1 MKKVGCIDMENRK
14 WKIFLVEDDKVIA
27 EEIERHLKFWNYE
40 IKIAEDFQ
48 NIFDDFK
55 NFHPDLVL
63 MDVSLPFYNGYHW
76 CKIIRKSSKV
86 PILFIS
92 AADENLNLIMA
103 MDLGAD
109 DYLTKP
115 FELEL
120 LQIKIRA
127 LLRRAY
133 EYVETKNI
141 IYKDIRLNCDSMIIS
156 RENEERE
163 LTKNEFKILEILL
176 ERPGKVVNRDEIID
190 KIWQTDSYI
199 DDNTLTVNVMRLR
212 KKLEEINIFDLIKTK
227 KGVGY
232 YVPAAN

>member
-1 MKKVGCIDMENRK
+1 MENKK

-27 EEIERHLKFWNYE
+27 EEIKRHLNFWNYE

-55 NFHPDLVL
+55 SFHPDLVL
-63 MDVSLPFYNGYHW
+63 MDVSLPYYNGYRW
-76 CKIIRKSSKV
+76 CKIIRKNSKV

-133 EYVETKNI
+133 EYVETRNI
-141 IYKDIRLNCDSMIIS
+141 FYKDIRLDCDNMIIS
-156 RENEERE
+156 RENKEIE

-176 ERPGKVVNRDEIID
+176 EKPGKVVNRDEIID

-212 KKLEEINIFDLIKTK
+212 KKLEDINIFELIKTK

-232 YVPAAN
+232 YVSPAN

>member
-1 MKKVGCIDMENRK
+1 MENKK

-27 EEIERHLKFWNYE
+27 EEIKRHLKFWNYE

-76 CKIIRKSSKV
+76 CKIIRKNSKV

-133 EYVETKNI
+133 EYIETKNI
-141 IYKDIRLNCDSMIIS
+141 FYKDIRLNCDNMIIS
-156 RENEERE
+156 RENKEIE

-176 ERPGKVVNRDEIID
+176 GKLGKVVNRDEIID

-212 KKLEEINIFDLIKTK
+212 KKLEDINIFELIKTK

-232 YVPAAN
+232 YVPPVI

>member
-1 MKKVGCIDMENRK
+1 MEKKK

-27 EEIERHLKFWNYE
+27 EEIKRHLEFWNYE

-48 NIFDDFK
+48 NIFDEFK

-63 MDVSLPFYNGYHW
+63 MDVTLPFYNGYHW
-76 CKIIRKSSKV
+76 CKIIRKNSKV

-115 FELEL
+115 FELDL

-133 EYVETKNI
+133 EYIETRNI
-141 IYKDIRLNCDSMIIS
+141 LYKDISLDCDKMIIS
-156 RENEERE
+156 RENKEIE

-176 ERPGKVVNRDEIID
+176 EKPGKVVNRDEIID
-190 KIWQTDSYI
+190 KIWQSDSYI

-212 KKLEEINIFDLIKTK
+212 KKLEDINIFDLIKTK

-232 YVPAAN
+232 YVPPTN

>member
-1 MKKVGCIDMENRK
+1 MENRK

-27 EEIERHLKFWNYE
+27 EEIKRHLNFWNFE

-48 NIFDDFK
+48 NVFDDFK

-76 CKIIRKSSKV
+76 CKIIRKNSKV

-133 EYVETKNI
+133 EYVETRNI
-141 IYKDIRLNCDSMIIS
+141 FYNDIRLDCDNMIIS
-156 RENEERE
+156 RENKEIE

-176 ERPGKVVNRDEIID
+176 EKPGKIVNRDEIID

-212 KKLEEINIFDLIKTK
+212 KKLEEINIFELIKTK

-232 YVPAAN
+232 YVPPVN

>member
-1 MKKVGCIDMENRK
+1 MENRK

-27 EEIERHLKFWNYE
+27 EEIKRHLNFWNYE

-48 NIFDDFK
+48 NVFDDFK

-76 CKIIRKSSKV
+76 CKIIRKNSKV

-133 EYVETKNI
+133 EYVETRNI
-141 IYKDIRLNCDSMIIS
+141 FYNDIRLDCDNMIIS
-156 RENEERE
+156 RENKEIE

-176 ERPGKVVNRDEIID
+176 EKPGKVVNRDEIID

-212 KKLEEINIFDLIKTK
+212 KKLEDINIFELIKTK

-232 YVPAAN
+232 YVSPAN

>member
-1 MKKVGCIDMENRK
+1 MENKK

-27 EEIERHLKFWNYE
+27 EEIKRHLKFWNYE

-76 CKIIRKSSKV
+76 CKIIRKNSKV

-133 EYVETKNI
+133 EYIETKNI
-141 IYKDIRLNCDSMIIS
+141 FYKDIRLNCDNMIIS
-156 RENEERE
+156 RENKEIE

-176 ERPGKVVNRDEIID
+176 EKLGKVVNRDEIID

-212 KKLEEINIFDLIKTK
+212 KKLEDINIFELVKTK

-232 YVPAAN
+232 YVSTAN

>member
-1 MKKVGCIDMENRK
+1 MANKK

-27 EEIERHLKFWNYE
+27 EEIKRHLKFWNYE

-76 CKIIRKSSKV
+76 CKIIRKNSKV

-133 EYVETKNI
+133 EYIETKNI
-141 IYKDIRLNCDSMIIS
+141 FYKDIRLNCDNMIIS
-156 RENEERE
+156 RENKEIE

-176 ERPGKVVNRDEIID
+176 GKLGKVVNRDEIID

-212 KKLEEINIFDLIKTK
+212 KKLEDINIFELIKTK

-232 YVPAAN
+232 YVPPVI

>member
-1 MKKVGCIDMENRK
+1 MENRK

-55 NFHPDLVL
+55 SFHPDLVL

-76 CKIIRKSSKV
+76 CKIIRKNSKV

-133 EYVETKNI
+133 EYVETRNI
-141 IYKDIRLNCDSMIIS
+141 FYKDIRLDCDKMIKS
-156 RENEERE
+156 RDNKERE

-176 ERPGKVVNRDEIID
+176 EKPGKVVNRDEIID

-212 KKLEEINIFDLIKTK
+212 KKLEDINIFELIKTK

>member
-1 MKKVGCIDMENRK
+1 MENKK

-55 NFHPDLVL
+55 SFHPDLVL
-63 MDVSLPFYNGYHW
+63 MDVTLPFYNGYHW
-76 CKIIRKSSKV
+76 CKIIRKNSKV

-92 AADENLNLIMA
+92 AADEYLNLIMA

-133 EYVETKNI
+133 EYIETRNI
-141 IYKDIRLNCDSMIIS
+141 SYKDISLDCDKMIIS
-156 RENEERE
+156 RENKEIE

-176 ERPGKVVNRDEIID
+176 EKPGKVVNRDEIID
-190 KIWQTDSYI
+190 KIWQSDSYI
-199 DDNTLTVNVMRLR
+199 DDNTLTVNIMRLR
-212 KKLEEINIFDLIKTK
+212 KKLEDINIFDLIKTK

-232 YVPAAN
+232 YVPPTN

>member
-1 MKKVGCIDMENRK
+1 MENRK

-27 EEIERHLKFWNYE
+27 EEIERYLRIWNYE
-40 IKIAEDFQ
+40 IKRVKDFQ
-48 NIFDDFK
+48 NIFNEFK

-63 MDVSLPFYNGYHW
+63 MDVTLPFFNGYYW
-76 CKIIRKSSKV
+76 CKVIRDNSKV

-115 FELEL
+115 FDLEV

-127 LLRRAY
+127 LLRRTY
-133 EYVETKNI
+133 EYFETKNI
-141 IYKDIRLNCDSMIIS
+141 YYKDIILKCDSMIVSIKD
-156 RENEERE
+156 REIE
-163 LTKNEFKILEILL
+163 LTKNEFKILEVLL
-176 ERPGKVVNRDEIID
+176 EKPGKIISRDEIID
-190 KIWQTDSYI
+190 RIWQTDSYI
-199 DDNTLTVNVMRLR
+199 DDNTLTVNIMRLR
-212 KKLEEINIFDLIKTK
+212 KKLEDIQIFELIKTK

-232 YVPAAN
+232 YVPPAN

>member
-1 MKKVGCIDMENRK
+1 MEKKK

-27 EEIERHLKFWNYE
+27 EEIKRHLEFWNYE

-48 NIFDDFK
+48 NIFDEFK

-63 MDVSLPFYNGYHW
+63 MDVTLPFYNGYHW
-76 CKIIRKSSKV
+76 CKIIRKNSKV
-86 PILFIS
+86 PILFVS

-115 FELEL
+115 FELDL

-133 EYVETKNI
+133 EYIETRNI
-141 IYKDIRLNCDSMIIS
+141 LYKDISLDCDKMIIS
-156 RENEERE
+156 RENKEIE

-176 ERPGKVVNRDEIID
+176 EKPGKVVNRDEIID
-190 KIWQTDSYI
+190 KIWQSDSYI

-212 KKLEEINIFDLIKTK
+212 KKLEDINIFELIKTK

-232 YVPAAN
+232 YVPPTN

>member
-1 MKKVGCIDMENRK
+1 MENKK

-55 NFHPDLVL
+55 SFHPDLVL
-63 MDVSLPFYNGYHW
+63 MDVTLPFYNGYHW
-76 CKIIRKSSKV
+76 CKIIRKNSKV

-133 EYVETKNI
+133 EYIETRSI
-141 IYKDIRLNCDSMIIS
+141 FYKDISLDCDKMIIS
-156 RENEERE
+156 RENKEIE

-176 ERPGKVVNRDEIID
+176 EKPGKVVNRDEIID

-212 KKLEEINIFDLIKTK
+212 KKLEDINIFELIKTK

-232 YVPAAN
+232 YVPPTN

>member
-1 MKKVGCIDMENRK
+1 MEKKK

-27 EEIERHLKFWNYE
+27 EEIERHLEFWNYE

-63 MDVSLPFYNGYHW
+63 MDVTLPFYNGYHW
-76 CKIIRKSSKV
+76 CKIIRKNSKV

-133 EYVETKNI
+133 EYIETRNI
-141 IYKDIRLNCDSMIIS
+141 FYKDIRLDCDKMIIS
-156 RENEERE
+156 RENKERE

-176 ERPGKVVNRDEIID
+176 EKPGKVVNRDEIID

-212 KKLEEINIFDLIKTK
+212 KKLEDINIFDLIKTK

-232 YVPAAN
+232 YVPPTN

>member
-1 MKKVGCIDMENRK
+1 
-14 WKIFLVEDDKVIA
+14 
-27 EEIERHLKFWNYE
+27 
-40 IKIAEDFQ
+40 
-48 NIFDDFK
+48 
-55 NFHPDLVL
+55 
-63 MDVSLPFYNGYHW
+63 
-76 CKIIRKSSKV
+76 
-86 PILFIS
+86 
-92 AADENLNLIMA
+92 MA

-133 EYVETKNI
+133 EYIETRSI
-141 IYKDIRLNCDSMIIS
+141 FYKDISLDCDKMIIS
-156 RENEERE
+156 RENKEIE

-176 ERPGKVVNRDEIID
+176 EKPGKVVNRDEIID

-212 KKLEEINIFDLIKTK
+212 KKLEDINIFELIKTK

-232 YVPAAN
+232 YVPPTN

>member
-1 MKKVGCIDMENRK
+1 MRNRK

-27 EEIERHLKFWNYE
+27 EEIERYLKIWNYE
-40 IKIAEDFQ
+40 IKRVKDFQ
-48 NIFDDFK
+48 NVFNEFK

-63 MDVSLPFYNGYHW
+63 MDVTLPFFNGYHW
-76 CKIIRKSSKV
+76 CKVIRDNSKV

-115 FELEL
+115 FDLEV
-120 LQIKIRA
+120 LQIKMRA
-127 LLRRAY
+127 LLRRTY
-133 EYVETKNI
+133 EYFETKNI
-141 IYKDIRLNCDSMIIS
+141 YYEDIILKCDNMIVS
-156 RENEERE
+156 REDSEVE

-176 ERPGKVVNRDEIID
+176 EKPGKIISRDEIIN

-199 DDNTLTVNVMRLR
+199 DDNTLTVNIMRLR
-212 KKLEEINIFDLIKTK
+212 KKLEDIKIFGLIKTK

-232 YVPAAN
+232 YVPPVN

>member
-1 MKKVGCIDMENRK
+1 MENKK

-27 EEIERHLKFWNYE
+27 EEIERHLNFWNYE

-55 NFHPDLVL
+55 SFHPDLVL
-63 MDVSLPFYNGYHW
+63 MDVTLPFYNGYHW
-76 CKIIRKSSKV
+76 CKIIRKNSKV

-133 EYVETKNI
+133 EYIETRNI
-141 IYKDIRLNCDSMIIS
+141 SYKDISLDCEKMIIS
-156 RENEERE
+156 RENKEIE

-176 ERPGKVVNRDEIID
+176 EKPGKVVNRDEIID
-190 KIWQTDSYI
+190 KIWQSDSYI
-199 DDNTLTVNVMRLR
+199 DDNTLTVNIMRLR
-212 KKLEEINIFDLIKTK
+212 KKLEDINIFDLIKTK

-232 YVPAAN
+232 YVPPTN

>member
-1 MKKVGCIDMENRK
+1 MENRK

-63 MDVSLPFYNGYHW
+63 MDVSIPFYNGYHW

-141 IYKDIRLNCDSMIIS
+141 IYKDIRLNCDNMIIS

-163 LTKNEFKILEILL
+163 LTKNEFKILEILM

>member
-1 MKKVGCIDMENRK
+1 MGNRK

-27 EEIERHLKFWNYE
+27 EEIERYLKIWNYE
-40 IKIAEDFQ
+40 IKRVKDFQ
-48 NIFDDFK
+48 NVFNEFK

-63 MDVSLPFYNGYHW
+63 MDVTLPFFNGYHW
-76 CKIIRKSSKV
+76 CKVIRDNSKV

-115 FELEL
+115 FDLEV
-120 LQIKIRA
+120 LQIKMRA
-127 LLRRAY
+127 LLRRTY
-133 EYVETKNI
+133 EYFETKNI
-141 IYKDIRLNCDSMIIS
+141 YYEDIILKCDNMIVS
-156 RENEERE
+156 REDSEVE

-176 ERPGKVVNRDEIID
+176 EKPGKIISRDEIIN

-199 DDNTLTVNVMRLR
+199 DDNTLTVNIMRLR
-212 KKLEEINIFDLIKTK
+212 KKLEDIKVFGLIKTK

-232 YVPAAN
+232 YVPPVN

>member
-1 MKKVGCIDMENRK
+1 MEKKK

-27 EEIERHLKFWNYE
+27 EEIERHLEFWNYE

-63 MDVSLPFYNGYHW
+63 MDVTLPFYNGYHW
-76 CKIIRKSSKV
+76 CKIIRKNSKV

-115 FELEL
+115 FELDL

-133 EYVETKNI
+133 EYIETRNI
-141 IYKDIRLNCDSMIIS
+141 LYKDISLDCDKMIIS
-156 RENEERE
+156 RENKEIE

-176 ERPGKVVNRDEIID
+176 EKPGKVVNRDEIID
-190 KIWQTDSYI
+190 KIWQSDSYI

-212 KKLEEINIFDLIKTK
+212 KKLEDINIFELIKTK

-232 YVPAAN
+232 YVPPTN

>member
-1 MKKVGCIDMENRK
+1 MENKK

-48 NIFDDFK
+48 NVFDDFK

-76 CKIIRKSSKV
+76 CKIIRKNSKV

-120 LQIKIRA
+120 LQIKKRA

-141 IYKDIRLNCDSMIIS
+141 FYKDIRLDCGSMIIS
-156 RENEERE
+156 RENKERE

-176 ERPGKVVNRDEIID
+176 EKPGKVVNRDEIID

>member
-1 MKKVGCIDMENRK
+1 MEKKK

-27 EEIERHLKFWNYE
+27 EEIKRHLEFWNYE

-48 NIFDDFK
+48 SIFDEFK

-63 MDVSLPFYNGYHW
+63 MDVTLPFYNGYHW
-76 CKIIRKSSKV
+76 CKIIRKNSKV

-92 AADENLNLIMA
+92 AVDENLNLIMA

-115 FELEL
+115 FELDL

-133 EYVETKNI
+133 EYIETRNI
-141 IYKDIRLNCDSMIIS
+141 LYKDISLDCDKMIIS
-156 RENEERE
+156 RENKEIE

-176 ERPGKVVNRDEIID
+176 EKPGKVVNRDEIID

-212 KKLEEINIFDLIKTK
+212 KKLEDINIFDLIKTK

-232 YVPAAN
+232 YVPPTN

>member
-1 MKKVGCIDMENRK
+1 MESKK

-27 EEIERHLKFWNYE
+27 EEIKRHLNFWNYE

-55 NFHPDLVL
+55 SFHPDLVL

-76 CKIIRKSSKV
+76 CKIIRKNSKV

-133 EYVETKNI
+133 EYIETRNI
-141 IYKDIRLNCDSMIIS
+141 FYKDISLDCDKMIIS
-156 RENEERE
+156 RENKEIE

-176 ERPGKVVNRDEIID
+176 EKPGKVVNRDEIID

-212 KKLEEINIFDLIKTK
+212 KKLEDINIFELIKTK

>member
-1 MKKVGCIDMENRK
+1 MEKKK

-27 EEIERHLKFWNYE
+27 EEIKRHLEFWNYE

-48 NIFDDFK
+48 NIFDEFK

-63 MDVSLPFYNGYHW
+63 MDVTLPFYNGYHW
-76 CKIIRKSSKV
+76 CKIIRKNSKV

-115 FELEL
+115 FELDL

-133 EYVETKNI
+133 EYIETRNI
-141 IYKDIRLNCDSMIIS
+141 LYKDISLDCDKMIIS
-156 RENEERE
+156 RENKEIE

-176 ERPGKVVNRDEIID
+176 EKPGKVVNRDEIID

-212 KKLEEINIFDLIKTK
+212 KKLEDINIFDLIKTK

-232 YVPAAN
+232 YVPPTN

>member
-1 MKKVGCIDMENRK
+1 MENRK

-63 MDVSLPFYNGYHW
+63 MDVSLPFYNGYRW

-176 ERPGKVVNRDEIID
+176 EKPGKVVNRDEIID

>member
-1 MKKVGCIDMENRK
+1 MENKK

-27 EEIERHLKFWNYE
+27 EEIERHLNFWNYE

-63 MDVSLPFYNGYHW
+63 MDVTLPFYNGYHW
-76 CKIIRKSSKV
+76 CKIIRKNSKV

-133 EYVETKNI
+133 EYIETRNI
-141 IYKDIRLNCDSMIIS
+141 SYKDISLDCDKMIIS
-156 RENEERE
+156 RENKEIE

-176 ERPGKVVNRDEIID
+176 EKPGKVVNRDEIID
-190 KIWQTDSYI
+190 KIWQSDSYI

-212 KKLEEINIFDLIKTK
+212 KKLEDINIFELIKTK

-232 YVPAAN
+232 YVPPTN

>member
-1 MKKVGCIDMENRK
+1 
-14 WKIFLVEDDKVIA
+14 
-27 EEIERHLKFWNYE
+27 
-40 IKIAEDFQ
+40 
-48 NIFDDFK
+48 
-55 NFHPDLVL
+55 

-76 CKIIRKSSKV
+76 CKIIRKNSKV

-133 EYVETKNI
+133 EYVETRNI
-141 IYKDIRLNCDSMIIS
+141 FYKDIRLDCDKMIIS
-156 RENEERE
+156 RDNKEIE

-176 ERPGKVVNRDEIID
+176 GKPGKVVNRDEIID

-212 KKLEEINIFDLIKTK
+212 KKLEDINIFELIKTK

-232 YVPAAN
+232 YVPPVI

>member
-1 MKKVGCIDMENRK
+1 MENRK

-48 NIFDDFK
+48 NIFDEFK
-55 NFHPDLVL
+55 SFHPDLVL

-76 CKIIRKSSKV
+76 CKIIRKNSKV

>member
-1 MKKVGCIDMENRK
+1 MENKK

-27 EEIERHLKFWNYE
+27 EGIERHLEFWNYE
-40 IKIAEDFQ
+40 VKIAEDFQ
-48 NIFDDFK
+48 NIFDEFK

-63 MDVSLPFYNGYHW
+63 MDVTLPFYNGYHW
-76 CKIIRKSSKV
+76 CKIIRKNSKV

-133 EYVETKNI
+133 EYIETKNI
-141 IYKDIRLNCDSMIIS
+141 FYKDIRLNCDNMIIS
-156 RENEERE
+156 RENKEIE

-176 ERPGKVVNRDEIID
+176 EKPGKVVNRDEIID

-212 KKLEEINIFDLIKTK
+212 KKLEEINIFELIKTK

>member
-1 MKKVGCIDMENRK
+1 MENRK

-63 MDVSLPFYNGYHW
+63 MDVSLPFYNGYRW

>member
-1 MKKVGCIDMENRK
+1 MENKK
-14 WKIFLVEDDKVIA
+14 WKIFLAEDDKVIA
-27 EEIERHLKFWNYE
+27 EEIERHLNFWNYE

-55 NFHPDLVL
+55 SFHPDLVL
-63 MDVSLPFYNGYHW
+63 MDVTLPFYNGYHW
-76 CKIIRKSSKV
+76 CKIIRKNSKV

-133 EYVETKNI
+133 EYIETRNI
-141 IYKDIRLNCDSMIIS
+141 SYKDISLDCDKMIIS
-156 RENEERE
+156 RENKEIE

-176 ERPGKVVNRDEIID
+176 EKPGKVVNRDEIID
-190 KIWQTDSYI
+190 KIWQSDYYI
-199 DDNTLTVNVMRLR
+199 DDNTLTVNIMRLR
-212 KKLEEINIFDLIKTK
+212 KKLEDINIFDLIKTK

-232 YVPAAN
+232 YVPPTN

>member
-1 MKKVGCIDMENRK
+1 MENKK

-27 EEIERHLKFWNYE
+27 EEIERHLNFWNYE

-55 NFHPDLVL
+55 SFHPDLVL
-63 MDVSLPFYNGYHW
+63 MDATLPFYNGYHW
-76 CKIIRKSSKV
+76 CKIIRKNSKV

-133 EYVETKNI
+133 EYIETRNISYKNI
-141 IYKDIRLNCDSMIIS
+141 SLDCDKMIIS
-156 RENEERE
+156 RENKEIE

-176 ERPGKVVNRDEIID
+176 EKPGKVVNRDEIID
-190 KIWQTDSYI
+190 KIWQSDSYI

-212 KKLEEINIFDLIKTK
+212 KKLEDINIFELIKTK

-232 YVPAAN
+232 YVPPTN

>member
-1 MKKVGCIDMENRK
+1 MENRK

-27 EEIERHLKFWNYE
+27 EEIESYLKFWNYE

-48 NIFDDFK
+48 NIFNDFK

-76 CKIIRKSSKV
+76 CKIIRKNSKV

-133 EYVETKNI
+133 EYIETKNI
-141 IYKDIRLNCDSMIIS
+141 FYKDIRLNCDNMIIS
-156 RENEERE
+156 RENKEME

-176 ERPGKVVNRDEIID
+176 EKPGKVVNRDEIID

-212 KKLEEINIFDLIKTK
+212 KKLEEINIFELIKTK

-232 YVPAAN
+232 YVPPVI

>member
-1 MKKVGCIDMENRK
+1 MENKK

-55 NFHPDLVL
+55 SFHPDLVL
-63 MDVSLPFYNGYHW
+63 MDVTLPFYNGYHW
-76 CKIIRKSSKV
+76 CKIIRKNSKV

-133 EYVETKNI
+133 EYIETRNI
-141 IYKDIRLNCDSMIIS
+141 FYKDISLDCDKMIIS
-156 RENEERE
+156 RENKEIE

-176 ERPGKVVNRDEIID
+176 EKPGKVVNRDEIID
-190 KIWQTDSYI
+190 KIWQSDSYI
-199 DDNTLTVNVMRLR
+199 DDNTLTVNIMRLR
-212 KKLEEINIFDLIKTK
+212 KKLEDINIFDLIKTK

-232 YVPAAN
+232 YVPPTN

>member
-1 MKKVGCIDMENRK
+1 MENKK

-27 EEIERHLKFWNYE
+27 KEIERHLKFWNYE

-55 NFHPDLVL
+55 SFHPDLVL

-76 CKIIRKSSKV
+76 CKIIRKNSKV

-133 EYVETKNI
+133 EYIETRNI
-141 IYKDIRLNCDSMIIS
+141 FYKDISLDCDKMIIS
-156 RENEERE
+156 RENKEIE

-176 ERPGKVVNRDEIID
+176 EKPGKVVNRDEIID

-212 KKLEEINIFDLIKTK
+212 KKLEEINIFELIKTK

-232 YVPAAN
+232 YVPPVI

>member
-1 MKKVGCIDMENRK
+1 MENKK

-55 NFHPDLVL
+55 SFHPDLVL
-63 MDVSLPFYNGYHW
+63 MDVTLPFYNGYHW
-76 CKIIRKSSKV
+76 CKIIRKNSKV

-127 LLRRAY
+127 MLRRAY
-133 EYVETKNI
+133 EYIETRNI
-141 IYKDIRLNCDSMIIS
+141 SYKDISLDCDKMIIS
-156 RENEERE
+156 RENKEIE

-176 ERPGKVVNRDEIID
+176 EKPGKVVNRDEIID
-190 KIWQTDSYI
+190 KIWQSDSYI
-199 DDNTLTVNVMRLR
+199 DDNTLTVNIMRLR
-212 KKLEEINIFDLIKTK
+212 KKLEDINIFDLIKTK

-232 YVPAAN
+232 YVPPTN

>member
-1 MKKVGCIDMENRK
+1 MENRK

-27 EEIERHLKFWNYE
+27 EEIESYLKFWNYE

-76 CKIIRKSSKV
+76 CKIIRKNSKV

-141 IYKDIRLNCDSMIIS
+141 FYKDIRLNCDNMIIS
-156 RENEERE
+156 RENKERE

-176 ERPGKVVNRDEIID
+176 EKPGKVVNRDEIID

-212 KKLEEINIFDLIKTK
+212 KKLEEINIFELIKTK

-232 YVPAAN
+232 YVSATN

>member
-1 MKKVGCIDMENRK
+1 MENKK

-27 EEIERHLKFWNYE
+27 EEIERHLNFWNYE

-55 NFHPDLVL
+55 SFHPDLVL
-63 MDVSLPFYNGYHW
+63 MDVALPFYNGYHW
-76 CKIIRKSSKV
+76 CKIIRKNSKV

-133 EYVETKNI
+133 EYIETRNISYKNI
-141 IYKDIRLNCDSMIIS
+141 SLDCDKMIIS
-156 RENEERE
+156 RENKEIE

-176 ERPGKVVNRDEIID
+176 EKPGKVVNRDEIID
-190 KIWQTDSYI
+190 KIWQSDSYI

-212 KKLEEINIFDLIKTK
+212 KKLEDINIFELIKTK

-232 YVPAAN
+232 YVPPTN

>member
-1 MKKVGCIDMENRK
+1 MENRK

-27 EEIERHLKFWNYE
+27 EEIESYLKFWNYE

-48 NIFDDFK
+48 NVFDDFK

-76 CKIIRKSSKV
+76 CKIIRKNSKV

-141 IYKDIRLNCDSMIIS
+141 FYKDIRLNCDNMIIS
-156 RENEERE
+156 RENKERE

-176 ERPGKVVNRDEIID
+176 EKPGKVVSRDEIID

-199 DDNTLTVNVMRLR
+199 DNNTLTVNVMRLR
-212 KKLEEINIFDLIKTK
+212 KKLEEINIFELIKTK

-232 YVPAAN
+232 YVPPVI

>member
-1 MKKVGCIDMENRK
+1 MEKKK

-27 EEIERHLKFWNYE
+27 EEIKRHLEFWNYE

-48 NIFDDFK
+48 SIFDEFK

-63 MDVSLPFYNGYHW
+63 MDVTLPFYNGYHW
-76 CKIIRKSSKV
+76 CKIIRKNSKV

-115 FELEL
+115 FELDL

-133 EYVETKNI
+133 EYIETRNI
-141 IYKDIRLNCDSMIIS
+141 LYNDISLGCDKMIIS
-156 RENEERE
+156 RENKEIE

-176 ERPGKVVNRDEIID
+176 EKPGKVVNRDEIID

-212 KKLEEINIFDLIKTK
+212 KKLEDINIFDLIKTK

-232 YVPAAN
+232 YVPPTN